1 MDLNLNEGLCTLYDS
16 AEVMTITTMIMV
28 MITMITMMMAVISPL
43 ITMPTTMMVSWRSDT
58 GQGYDDNDNDD
69 YDDDNDDDG
78 DDNDDDNNE
87 NNKEE
92 KQHRTASDAW
102 GDVGERSGSAPLLF
116 CRKEIG
122 RSR

>member
-1 MDLNLNEGLCTLYDS
+1 
-16 AEVMTITTMIMV
+16 
-28 MITMITMMMAVISPL
+28 MITMK
-43 ITMPTTMMVSWRSDT
+43 TTSRRSNKVQD
-58 GQGYDDNDNDD
+58 YDDNDNDG
-69 YDDDNDDDG
+69 DDVDNDNDG

-102 GDVGERSGSAPLLF
+102 GGVGERSGSAPLLF